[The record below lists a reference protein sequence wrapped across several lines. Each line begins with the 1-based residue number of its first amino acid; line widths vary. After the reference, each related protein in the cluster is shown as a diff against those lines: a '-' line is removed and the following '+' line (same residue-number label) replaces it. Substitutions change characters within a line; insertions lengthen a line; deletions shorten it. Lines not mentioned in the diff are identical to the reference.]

1 MLFLCLYSDKTI
13 GFLTSQSVPS
23 ILSIL
28 KYGLK
33 EGHSFDKVI
42 LFGTCIRSL
51 GTLECKNN
59 NVIKLFK
66 SRA

>member
-13 GFLTSQSVPS
+13 GFLTNQSARS

-33 EGHSFDKVI
+33 EGHSFDKVS
-42 LFGTCIRSL
+42 SL
-51 GTLECKNN
+51 VHASGLS
-59 NVIKLFK
+59 VHWSVRIIM
-66 SRA
+66 